1 MANEK
6 RIMGMKL
13 VVPEGLRDLEI
24 DSAID
29 YANELYNKD
38 FEVYTT
44 ADSNIHRARA
54 VLKIVMELQAIK
66 GNQDSFLDKDIKKVD
81 DLIKKIDKLGLSD

>member
-1 MANEK
+1 MAEK

-13 VVPEGLRDLEI
+13 IVPEGLRELEV
-24 DSAID
+24 DSAIE

-38 FEVYTT
+38 FELYTT
-44 ADSNIHRARA
+44 ADTNVHRARTI
-54 VLKIVMELQAIK
+54 LKIVMELQAIK
-66 GNQDSFLDKDIKKVD
+66 GNQARFLDKDIKKVD

>member
-1 MANEK
+1 MAEK

-13 VVPEGLRDLEI
+13 IVPEGLRELEV
-24 DSAID
+24 DSAIE

-38 FEVYTT
+38 FELYTT
-44 ADSNIHRARA
+44 ADTNVHRARTI
-54 VLKIVMELQAIK
+54 LKIVMELQAIK
-66 GNQDSFLDKDIKKVD
+66 GNQASFLDKDIKKVD